1 MRALESGRP
10 LLRATNTGITAA
22 FGADGREIA
31 SLPWYTR
38 GILEV
43 RIEGRT
49 GSTPYLRFGDAL
61 PLAFAAVLFAA
72 GWMARRRGDGAP
84 ARTR

>member
-10 LLRATNTGITAA
+10 LLRATNTGITSAI
-22 FGADGREIA
+22 DYRGREFA

-43 RIEGRT
+43 EVEGRT
-49 GSTPYLRFGDAL
+49 GMTPYLRFGDAL
-61 PLAFAAVLFAA
+61 PLACAAVLFAA
-72 GWMARRRGDGAP
+72 ALMSRSGPVRRNR
-84 ARTR
+84 